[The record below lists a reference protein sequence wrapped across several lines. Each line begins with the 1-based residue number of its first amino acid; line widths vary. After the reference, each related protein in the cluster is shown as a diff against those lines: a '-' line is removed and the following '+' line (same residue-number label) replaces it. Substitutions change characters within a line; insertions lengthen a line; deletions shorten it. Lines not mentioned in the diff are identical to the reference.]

1 MTDGGGGGL
10 DGGSAGTERAK
21 IPVASTDT
29 VTRTVAIA
37 HAKRRRRTF
46 RPRKLLL
53 GTAGV
58 LTFLLIWELASRT
71 GLVDPT
77 YLPPAS
83 VVIVTFFQNATLTGF
98 WVAVGQTVTSWS
110 LGMLL
115 ALVLAL
121 PLGVVIGL
129 SPFLQKATRTTV
141 EFLRPIPSVGLIP
154 LAVLLFA
161 QPLQQSLLIITYGAF
176 WQIFIQVLYGVADVD
191 TVAMNTA
198 RSFGFT
204 WWQRVRDV
212 VFPTMLPY
220 LLTGVRLAAAV
231 ALILAVT
238 AELVIGTP
246 GLGLEIALSRDAGLY
261 PSTYALVLATGLLG
275 LLINVGVRVLERRL
289 LSWHQSV
296 RGEAIV

>member
-1 MTDGGGGGL
+1 MTD
-10 DGGSAGTERAK
+10 T
-21 IPVASTDT
+21 I
-29 VTRTVAIA
+29 TRTVAVA
-37 HAKRRRRTF
+37 NARRRRRRF
-46 RPRKLLL
+46 RPRRMLL
-53 GTAGV
+53 GAAGV
-58 LTFLLIWELASRT
+58 LTFLAVWEIASRT
-71 GLVDPT
+71 GIVDPT

-83 VVIVTFFQNATLTGF
+83 TVLVTLAQNATLTGF
-98 WVAVGQTVTSWS
+98 WEAVGQTVTSWA
-110 LGMLL
+110 LGIGL

-121 PLGVVIGL
+121 PLGVLIGL
-129 SPFLQKATRTTV
+129 SSFLQKATRTTV

-161 QPLQQSLLIITYGAF
+161 VPLQQSLLIITYGAF

-220 LLTGVRLAAAV
+220 LLTGLRLAAAV

-246 GLGLEIALSRDAGLY
+246 GLGNQIALSRNVGLY
-261 PSTYALVLATGLLG
+261 ESTYALVLATGLLG
-275 LLINVGVRVLERRL
+275 LVINVGVRLLERRL

-296 RGEAIV
+296 RGEAVV